1 MITVTSKSSEG
12 IVTLAEVRRYLR
24 ADSVVDDETITL
36 AMLAAG
42 DYIAEKTGR
51 DLFATTYAQTVN
63 TFPVA
68 WGYEIALA
76 RYPVRSIS
84 SVQYY
89 DSSDVLQTLSAGQY
103 TLVTDEPSYIEPV
116 YNASWPATSGRNRS
130 VVVAYIT
137 GHTAAN
143 VPQPLRA
150 ALLIL
155 AGWFYEPLE
164 NRPWA
169 NIDAM
174 INPYR
179 ICAL

>member
-42 DYIAEKTGR
+42 DFIAEKTGR
-51 DLFATTYAQTVN
+51 DLFATTYVETFYR
-63 TFPVA
+63 FPV
-68 WGYEIALA
+68 WDHEIALS
-76 RYPVRSIS
+76 RYPIRSIT

-89 DSSDVLQTLSAGQY
+89 DSSDELQTLSSGQY
-103 TLVTDEPSYIEPV
+103 ALVTEEPSYIESV
-116 YNASWPATSGRNRS
+116 YNASWPDTSVRNRS
-130 VVVAYIT
+130 VLVTYVT

-164 NRPWA
+164 NRPWS

-179 ICAL
+179 LSAL